1 MEYKNPK
8 ILIKYIKHIFKKIHI
23 REQFLLIYF
32 IHNFIKTKLVRLI
45 FNRFKVKG
53 FYLKVKGKISAG
65 GNDRKKIYYIKKW
78 QYSPTYLKLKLNKA
92 YFQTTPLNGAVG
104 INLILAY

>member
-1 MEYKNPK
+1 MKFSKRFFKKKLKIFNLNLFLNFFLITLEYKNPK

-65 GNDRKKIYYIKKW
+65 GNARKKIYYIKK
-78 QYSPTYLKLKLNKA
+78 
-92 YFQTTPLNGAVG
+92 
-104 INLILAY
+104 